1 MKKIFVGVIGA
12 AVTILGASAASAAS
26 AIIDGITVND
36 YGRVNPAG
44 PDFAQPGFAAPT
56 AQIQIGQ
63 VSGPGNPPEFANPGW
78 DPYGASDTTH
88 PWWNI
93 EGGTV
98 TFNGSGDALTIVW
111 GSPNDNNP
119 AATNTVSFYSGA
131 NGTGSLIGQ
140 VLASDLYSNFSN
152 IDNTQDPGYLVS
164 FMTPAQYGS
173 VVFTTGS
180 SDFEFAAVPEPS
192 TWAML
197 GIGFAGLAGVAGRK
211 RARNSP
217 RAGARLSQQPER
229 TRPQFAQLARRA
241 PRPLLQLLV
250 LSDGGFFRSR
260 RRCHSKRKGQC
271 PIASVRSTASGG
283 CV

>member
-1 MKKIFVGVIGA
+1 MNKIFLGVIGA
-12 AVTILGASAASAAS
+12 AATILGASAASAAS

-44 PDFAQPGFAAPT
+44 PDYAQPGVGTGT

-63 VSGPGNPPEFANPGW
+63 VNVMPPNPPEFGNPGW
-78 DPYGASDTTH
+78 NPYGASDTTH

-93 EGGTV
+93 EGGQV
-98 TFNGSGDALTIVW
+98 TMNRSGDALTIVW

-119 AATNTVSFYSGA
+119 AATNIVSFYSGA

-152 IDNTQDPGYLVS
+152 IDNTQDPGFLVS
-164 FMTPAQYGS
+164 FMTPEKFGS

-180 SDFEFAAVPEPS
+180 TDFEFAAVPEPS

-197 GIGFAGLAGVAGRK
+197 GIGFAGLA
-211 RARNSP
+211 
-217 RAGARLSQQPER
+217 LS
-229 TRPQFAQLARRA
+229 
-241 PRPLLQLLV
+241 
-250 LSDGGFFRSR
+250 GYKRSR
-260 RRCHSKRKGQC
+260 RDRLAPALG
-271 PIASVRSTASGG
+271 
-283 CV
+283 